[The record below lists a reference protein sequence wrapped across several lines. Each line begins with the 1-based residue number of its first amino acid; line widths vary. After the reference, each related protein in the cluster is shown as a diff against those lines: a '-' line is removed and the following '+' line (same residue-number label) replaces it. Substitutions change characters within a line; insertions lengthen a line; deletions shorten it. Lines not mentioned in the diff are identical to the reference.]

1 MRKALCDVEPSVMG
15 ASLNLYLEAIKED
28 PNKYK
33 EHAGSFV
40 LILKQ
45 IIEHKLPKDF
55 DYSRIPAPWI

>member
-33 EHAGSFV
+33 EHTGSFV
-40 LILKQ
+40 LILK
-45 IIEHKLPKDF
+45 
-55 DYSRIPAPWI
+55 